1 MSARSH
7 GYHIDPLDSNCLE
20 QQDRHSSEISRV
32 HPVLH
37 KHLDPSR
44 FPRSILELLVPVGDT
59 RGRLGTGRLH
69 LLRRR
74 PDPSTHN
81 PREESHRLCTRIP
94 GILLRGTPH
103 ASGASENNQ
112 AARGARRGPRIES
125 EQSGRLVRGPG
136 REDFGRSAVG
146 AGRLR
151 CGARSDHRDRG
162 AARRV
167 GNGLK

>member
-1 MSARSH
+1 MKSSPTSPPFYPPFPAKVIDWTITLSPRNSLRPGGIHRFRTH
-7 GYHIDPLDSNCLE
+7 GA
-20 QQDRHSSEISRV
+20 QKHSGATGS
-32 HPVLH
+32 
-37 KHLDPSR
+37 
-44 FPRSILELLVPVGDT
+44 VGDA
-59 RGRLGTGRLH
+59 RGRLASGRFH

-74 PDPSTHN
+74 RYPGAHN

-103 ASGASENNQ
+103 ASGASENDQ